1 MTNSAGNALDE
12 THFLE
17 TWDEQSPVTKQGGR
31 PDALTL
37 YAISPG
43 GSATH
48 RLPSEGAVSLGR
60 GNEARLQIRDP
71 SMSRIHAIVK
81 IGEAVFV
88 EDAGSKNGTSVR
100 GRRLAPGERCQLAI
114 GDSFKAGSTTLVL
127 VDAAAG
133 VGAANRRSSA
143 PRCLEDALPSESLL
157 DESVIIRDGAMK
169 EIYDLARRFAARDT
183 SVLILGETG
192 TGKEILAETIHRHS
206 LRRARPMLRLNC
218 AAFTE
223 SLLESELFGY
233 EKGSFSGAVQA
244 KPGLLEAASGGT
256 VFFDEVGE
264 MPLSLQAKLLR
275 VIEDR
280 TVRRVGGVHSRP
292 IDVRFV
298 VATNRDLRQ
307 EAERGTFRSDLY
319 YRFNGVSLELPPL
332 RERHSE
338 IEPLMLTF
346 LRRAAK
352 DAGCEP
358 PALSREV
365 REFMHVYPW
374 PGNIRELRN
383 LAERAFVLCGDDG
396 VLTLQHLPVG
406 ARSKVDHGTFKV
418 AAEDPLA
425 RSQTIPHAGSDTPP
439 AEVPSS
445 FASGAP
451 AERDVIADALQ
462 RCAGNQSRAAKM
474 LGISRTTL
482 VSRILQYDLP
492 RPRGGRR
499 GLM

>member
-1 MTNSAGNALDE
+1 MTNSARKAPDK
-12 THFLE
+12 TPIFA
-17 TWDEQSPVTKQGGR
+17 TWDEQTTVTKQGGR

-37 YAISPG
+37 CAISPG
-43 GSATH
+43 GFAPH
-48 RLPSEGAVSLGR
+48 RLPREGTVSLGR
-60 GNEARLQIRDP
+60 GKEARLQIRDP

-81 IGEAVFV
+81 IGEAIFV
-88 EDAGSKNGTSVR
+88 EDVGSKNGTSVR
-100 GRRLAPGERCQLAI
+100 GRRLAPGERSQLAI
-114 GDSFKAGSTTLVL
+114 GDSFEAGSTTLVL
-127 VDAAAG
+127 VPFAAG
-133 VGAANRRSSA
+133 VGATNHRPNVPQRF
-143 PRCLEDALPSESLL
+143 EDALPSESLP
-157 DESVIIRDGAMK
+157 DDSVIIREAAMK
-169 EIYDLARRFAARDT
+169 EIYDLARRFAARDI

-192 TGKEILAETIHRHS
+192 TGKEILAETIHRYS
-206 LRRARPMLRLNC
+206 NRRNRPMLRLNC

-233 EKGSFSGAVQA
+233 EKGSFSGAVQD

-280 TVRRVGGVHSRP
+280 TVRRVGSVHSRP

-307 EAERGTFRSDLY
+307 EAARGAFRSDLY

-332 RERHSE
+332 RERQSE

-346 LRRAAK
+346 LHRAAK
-352 DAGCEP
+352 NAGCEP

-365 REFMHVYPW
+365 REFLHVYPW

-383 LAERAFVLCGDDG
+383 LTERAFVLCGDDG
-396 VLTLQHLPVG
+396 VLTLQHLPVE
-406 ARSKVDHGTFKV
+406 ARSKVARGTFKV
-418 AAEDPLA
+418 VAEDPLA
-425 RSQTIPHAGSDTPP
+425 RIQAIPP
-439 AEVPSS
+439 ASSDIPPAAIPSAI
-445 FASGAP
+445 ASVES
-451 AERDVIADALQ
+451 AERDVIADVLQ

-482 VSRILQYDLP
+482 VSRILQYNLP

-499 GLM
+499 GWM